1 MEQERSI
8 NTLTLD
14 GGCLCLDFINTVHSR
29 TVEEPFEYL
38 SGYGELLDWAVK
50 VEILTLSERKELESI
65 AGENRGKAKKV
76 LTDLIKAREL
86 LYDFFLP
93 IAQNKTPNKPFQV
106 QFNKLLTEAMSQVEL
121 NISDSLKARQQWKNK
136 SDLKFPL
143 FPVIKSAYDLL
154 TANTPERIKEC
165 DACGWLFLDHSK
177 NKSRKWC
184 SMESCGSNV
193 KAKRYY
199 HRKKASGNS

>member
-8 NTLTLD
+8 HTLTLD

-29 TVEEPFEYL
+29 TVAEPFEYL
-38 SGYGELLDWAVK
+38 SGYGELLDWSVK

-65 AGENRGKAKKV
+65 SGENREKANKV
-76 LTDLIKAREL
+76 LADLIDTREF
-86 LYDFFLP
+86 LYALFFP
-93 IAQNKTPNKPFQV
+93 MAQNKIPDDSIQG
-106 QFNKLLTEAMSQVEL
+106 QFNKLLTETMSQVEL
-121 NISDSLKARQQWKNK
+121 YVSDNLEARQHWKNK
-136 SDLKFPL
+136 ADLKFPL
-143 FPVIKSAYDLL
+143 YPVIKSAYDLL
-154 TANTPERIKEC
+154 NANTPERIKEC
-165 DACGWLFLDHSK
+165 DACGWLFLDKSK

-199 HRKKASGNS
+199 HRKKASGK